1 MLFYNRPQGE
11 GISQKEVTTMKWRTQ
26 ISMSLKEIREAREA
40 LKKCRELLEAA
51 GERCGVTH
59 KAIKHLEE
67 IFKED

>member
-1 MLFYNRPQGE
+1 
-11 GISQKEVTTMKWRTQ
+11 MKWRTQ

-51 GERCGVTH
+51 SERCGVTH

-67 IFKED
+67 IFKEE